1 MEAPNVSL
9 DPACFHFTQPLTT
22 HHCTCSTALPLELV
36 CRPRATAVNE
46 CGFVLLP
53 MRRKLSSSA
62 EEDNEGS
69 TANHPQPNHDE
80 KKTTFSTAKYD
91 LTRHSDTLDR
101 RKVEKA
107 LAPAQLTPSACTPPA
122 KPSSSPKKSEGLP
135 AGQTRDKMLDARARQ
150 NLRIRSP
157 WSCSLLTL
165 TTTLSAFSL
174 MLYILHSFATR
185 QLDSK
190 GCDMYYTSS
199 MFYRFADFDTEHTRF
214 ASKYSLHLYRE
225 IGYDEDYKVPRFCN
239 LLKMRQGGLTTLGQ
253 RCSSAVHSG

>member
-1 MEAPNVSL
+1 MG
-9 DPACFHFTQPLTT
+9 
-22 HHCTCSTALPLELV
+22 LE
-36 CRPRATAVNE
+36 TIAVNE

-69 TANHPQPNHDE
+69 TANHSQPNHDE
-80 KKTTFSTAKYD
+80 KKKTFSTAKYD

-107 LAPAQLTPSACTPPA
+107 LAPAQLTPDTWTPPA
-122 KPSSSPKKSEGLP
+122 KPPPSPKKSEVLP
-135 AGQTRDKMLDARARQ
+135 AGQTGEKMLDARARR
-150 NLRIRSP
+150 NLRVRSP

-165 TTTLSAFSL
+165 TATLSALLF
-174 MLYILHSFATR
+174 MFYILHSFATR

-199 MFYRFADFDTEHTRF
+199 MFYHFADFDTEHTRF

-225 IGYDEDYKVPRFCN
+225 IGYDEDSKVPRWCYSLN
-239 LLKMRQGGLTTLGQ
+239 
-253 RCSSAVHSG
+253 